1 MGTKQL
7 HLTTRFTSAVDYA
20 RHIHIERRKGTDI
33 PYMAHLLGVAS
44 LVMGETGHA
53 GFPVTEDMVIA
64 ALLHDAAEDHGGL
77 QRLLDIEENFGPNV
91 ARMVEGLSDS
101 LSEDSSN
108 KQAWSERKQTI
119 SKDFAKS
126 QLTSGSSQ
134 LPTSS
139 ITQEQFWK
147 TIGKSGHRYGNDSSV
162 GGQSRSGIFDEL
174 LAVYKSTGMGR
185 LVEELQSVVDDLRQ
199 MSTATRE
206 RSTGLLFAS
215 RGSPASRRRLVF
227 PDES

>member
-7 HLTTRFTSAVDYA
+7 HLTTRFTTAVDYA

-108 KQAWSERKQTI
+108 KQAWSERKQTYIERHREEPADVRLI
-119 SKDFAKS
+119 SAADKLYNARAILEDYREIGPLVWERFKRGRS
-126 QLTSGSSQ
+126 
-134 LPTSS
+134 
-139 ITQEQFWK
+139 EQIW
-147 TIGKSGHRYGNDSSV
+147 Y
-162 GGQSRSGIFDEL
+162 FDEL
-174 LAVYKSTGMGR
+174 LAVYKSTGTSR

-199 MSTATRE
+199 ISVAE
-206 RSTGLLFAS
+206 AL
-215 RGSPASRRRLVF
+215 
-227 PDES
+227 

>member
-7 HLTTRFTSAVDYA
+7 HLTTRFTTAVDYA

-108 KQAWSERKQTI
+108 KQAWSERKQTYIERLREEPADVRLI
-119 SKDFAKS
+119 SAADKLYNARAILEDYREIGPLVWERFKRGRS
-126 QLTSGSSQ
+126 
-134 LPTSS
+134 
-139 ITQEQFWK
+139 EQIW
-147 TIGKSGHRYGNDSSV
+147 Y
-162 GGQSRSGIFDEL
+162 FDEL
-174 LAVYKSTGMGR
+174 LAVYKSTGTSR

-199 MSTATRE
+199 ISVAE
-206 RSTGLLFAS
+206 AL
-215 RGSPASRRRLVF
+215 
-227 PDES
+227 